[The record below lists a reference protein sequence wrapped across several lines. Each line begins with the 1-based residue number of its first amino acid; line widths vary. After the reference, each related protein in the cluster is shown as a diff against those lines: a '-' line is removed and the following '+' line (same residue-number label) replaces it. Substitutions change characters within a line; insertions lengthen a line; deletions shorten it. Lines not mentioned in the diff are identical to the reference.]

1 MTDKKP
7 LAAQIFLNRYVEK
20 LIRETLTPA
29 QRSALMQK
37 TAIKTQRVQ
46 EIQPQQYQIQQQVQR
61 LQAPPQQIQAPPQQ
75 IQTRR
80 IISPMPQRRPSLAPS
95 LQQKP
100 AVREAPP
107 EAWVQKISPEM
118 RPSMFTAKSKLPP
131 VSQQSQIQEGF
142 SLGSLTPIL
151 RDPSVLSV
159 ECPGPNKNIL
169 VNKSGR
175 VQPASLKLSSDE
187 IMSIL
192 NEFSEKTRIPVISG
206 MFKAA
211 YKNLIMTSV
220 ISEYVGTRF
229 IIQKRNPFQR
239 Y

>member
-1 MTDKKP
+1 MADKKP

-20 LIRETLTPA
+20 LISNVLTPA
-29 QRSALMQK
+29 QRNALMQK
-37 TAIKTQRVQ
+37 AAIKTQRVQ
-46 EIQPQQYQIQQQVQR
+46 EIPPQQYQIQQQVQQ
-61 LQAPPQQIQAPPQQ
+61 LQTPPQQ

-80 IISPMPQRRPSLAPS
+80 IISPMPQKRPALAPS
-95 LQQKP
+95 LQQKS

-118 RPSMFTAKSKLPP
+118 HPSMFTAKSKLPP
-131 VSQQSQIQEGF
+131 VSQQSQMQQGLA
-142 SLGSLTPIL
+142 LGSLTPIL
-151 RDPSVLSV
+151 KDPSVLSV

-175 VQPASLKLSSDE
+175 VQPASVKLSDDE

-211 YKNLIMTSV
+211 YKDLIMTSV